1 MNPER
6 MSLADVDTDIYAE
19 DRYKVREY
27 LFEKEGLY
35 CCNIITFNTIQ
46 LKAAIK
52 DVGRAFGMTPEQT
65 QELSDMVQQD
75 EKKNDYMPDN
85 IRNQYPEMF
94 KYVDM
99 VIGTITSL
107 GRHAAGIV
115 CSPTDIRYDFG
126 TLSITSDPRPVSQ
139 IDMHEIDSLNYV
151 KLELLGL
158 LIFIANY
165 FWG

>member
-27 LFEKEGLY
+27 LFNKEGLY

-52 DVGRAFGMTPEQT
+52 DVGRAYGMTPDQT
-65 QELSDMVQQD
+65 QELSNMVETD
-75 EKKNDYMPDN
+75 DKGKDYMPEK
-85 IRNQYPEMF
+85 IREQYPGMF
-94 KYVDM
+94 KYIDM

-107 GRHAAGIV
+107 GRMIFLFL
-115 CSPTDIRYDFG
+115 C
-126 TLSITSDPRPVSQ
+126 
-139 IDMHEIDSLNYV
+139 
-151 KLELLGL
+151 LELDVE
-158 LIFIANY
+158 
-165 FWG
+165 